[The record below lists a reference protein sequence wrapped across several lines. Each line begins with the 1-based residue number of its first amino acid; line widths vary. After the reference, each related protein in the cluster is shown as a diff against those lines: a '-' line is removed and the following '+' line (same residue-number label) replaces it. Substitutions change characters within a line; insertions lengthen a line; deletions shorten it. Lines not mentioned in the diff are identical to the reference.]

1 MDGCGVGFGWT
12 GCRGGCTFEEGG
24 VNLGFEV
31 VFVEFDKGV
40 RGVEAGDGTDRA
52 DDVVGETVFNSPV
65 VNEFGSG
72 KDVWRWCHLV
82 GGTGGLRRSS
92 TSLA

>member
-52 DDVVGETVFNSPV
+52 DDVVGETVFNRPIV
-65 VNEFGSG
+65 DEVSG
-72 KDVWRWCHLV
+72 FEDVFRWWGHCGV
-82 GGTGGLRRSS
+82 CGGRRSS